1 MRSRRWSSS
10 RRLCMKVAGALILIA
25 ASALAQGAGAPDL
38 SILHN
43 THHQPKLAAASSVR
57 IDVNLVLVP
66 ITVTDAVGKPVLGL
80 PRQAFQVFED
90 GVEQRI
96 VHFMNEDAPVSL
108 AIVFDASA
116 SMERKIDK
124 SREAVA
130 RLFRASMPEDEY
142 LLISF
147 NDTPRLLSE
156 FTRDVDE
163 IQERLSWIRPR
174 GWTALLDAI
183 YLGLNRMK
191 TARNTRKALLV
202 ISDGGDNNS
211 RFTASEIRSVVRESD
226 VSVYAIGIL
235 GGGVSKRSMKL
246 LSKLA
251 EDTGGRL
258 FPVSK
263 LSDLPD
269 VVASISMALR
279 DQYVLGYRPSNAE
292 RDGKYRRVKVKIAP
306 PPDAAPLRASWR
318 TGYYAPY

>member
-1 MRSRRWSSS
+1 
-10 RRLCMKVAGALILIA
+10 
-25 ASALAQGAGAPDL
+25 
-38 SILHN
+38 
-43 THHQPKLAAASSVR
+43 VR
-57 IDVNLVLVP
+57 VDVNLVLVP
-66 ITVTDAVGKPVLGL
+66 VTVTDPVGKPVLGL

-96 VHFMNEDAPVSL
+96 VHFTNEDAPVSL
-108 AIVFDASA
+108 AILFDASA
-116 SMERKIDK
+116 SMDKKIDK

-130 RLFRASMPEDEY
+130 RLFQTSIPGDEY

-147 NDTPRLLSE
+147 NDSPRLVSE
-156 FTRDVDE
+156 FTGDAGELQD
-163 IQERLSWIRPR
+163 RLALIRPR

-183 YLGLNRMK
+183 YLGVNRMK

-202 ISDGGDNNS
+202 VSDGGDNNS
-211 RFTASEIRSVVRESD
+211 RFTASEIRSLLRESD

-235 GGGVSKRSMKL
+235 GGGVTKRSMKL

-251 EDTGGRL
+251 EETGGRL

-263 LSDLPD
+263 LSELPE

-306 PPDAAPLRASWR
+306 PPNATPLRASWR